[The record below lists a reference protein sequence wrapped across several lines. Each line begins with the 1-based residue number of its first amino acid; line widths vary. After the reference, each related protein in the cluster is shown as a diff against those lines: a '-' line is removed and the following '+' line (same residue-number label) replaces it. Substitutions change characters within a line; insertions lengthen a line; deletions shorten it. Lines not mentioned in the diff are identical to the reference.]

1 VTGQQE
7 RVALSTVHLPDGSL
21 LYVIGV
27 APRNEAQIYDSAF
40 RRVRQSMQIA
50 QRR

>member
-21 LYVIGV
+21 LYLIGV
-27 APRNEAQIYDSAF
+27 APRAEAQTYDNTF
-40 RRVRQSMQIA
+40 RRVRQSVQIA